1 MSSTSIY
8 TAIKPTYLYIKQHS
22 ITRLKYFGK
31 TSKNPHK
38 YQGSGKYW
46 LKHINKHGKQ
56 FVKTIWVSDLYYD
69 TSIKEIALHFSVE
82 NNIVESKDWANLV
95 LENGLDGGFM
105 HPKNKPLPWENEIA
119 QQKRLTNLTNTTK
132 KQIENGTFILLQK
145 EIMDK
150 VAEKNSI
157 RGKLNFI
164 NGTSPLQKEES
175 KIKSKEKLIK
185 RIRAN
190 ISNQTWGF
198 QNTDLVN
205 KVNSNNRLKI
215 LEGNF
220 HTQTKEFS
228 ENQSKIQ
235 KNLVSSGNHM
245 TQILWTCPN
254 CNKTG
259 KGLSNL
265 YRWHGDNC
273 KSTIGKL

>member
-1 MSSTSIY
+1 
-8 TAIKPTYLYIKQHS
+8 
-22 ITRLKYFGK
+22 
-31 TSKNPHK
+31 
-38 YQGSGKYW
+38 
-46 LKHINKHGKQ
+46 
-56 FVKTIWVSDLYYD
+56 
-69 TSIKEIALHFSVE
+69 
-82 NNIVESKDWANLV
+82 
-95 LENGLDGGFM
+95 M